1 MSIYITSGSA
11 SDMKYNL
18 RHLTQYC
25 YPQAVANSY
34 NLACLTPRQLPYQQ
48 VLQTVLTVE
57 PQPTE
62 LQQRVDYFGNTQ
74 HFIHLQRPHPQLA
87 VTATSIVTVQAR
99 NNVLNIQH
107 GASLSQLQQHLA
119 SQYDPT
125 TLQARLCLNASQLI
139 PLLAQA
145 KALISPLLQQGQ
157 NVLQLTQALNQF
169 IFSEFLYDPEFSTV
183 VTPLSDVISHKRGV
197 CQDFAHLA
205 ISCLRTVGIPARY
218 VSGYLETR
226 PPEGQPRLVGA
237 DASHAWFA
245 VFDPSLG
252 WIDFD
257 PTNNLLA
264 DEQHITIAFGRDYA
278 DVVPLKG
285 LLQGSGE
292 HTLTVAVDVI
302 PVTD

>member
-1 MSIYITSGSA
+1 
-11 SDMKYNL
+11 MKYQL
-18 RHLTQYC
+18 HHLTQYC

-48 VLQTVLTVE
+48 VQHTALTVE
-57 PQPTE
+57 PPPSE
-62 LQQRVDYFGNTQ
+62 LQQRIDYFGNVQ
-74 HFIHLQRPHPQLA
+74 HFIHLQNPHTQLA
-87 VTATSIVTVQAR
+87 VAANSIVTVQAR
-99 NNVLNIQH
+99 NNVLHIQD
-107 GASLSQLQQHLA
+107 GASHSQLQEHLA
-119 SQYDPT
+119 NQFDAL
-125 TLQARLCLNASQLI
+125 TLQAKLCLHSSPLS

-145 KALISPLLQQGQ
+145 KTLISPLLQPEQ
-157 NVLQLTQALNQF
+157 NILQLAQHLNQF
-169 IFSEFLYDPEFSTV
+169 IFNEFQYDPEFSTV

-205 ISCLRTVGIPARY
+205 ISCLRSVGIPARY

-245 VFDPSLG
+245 VFDPVLG

-264 DEQHITIAFGRDYA
+264 DAQHITVAFGRDYA

-285 LLQGSGE
+285 LLQGNGE
-292 HTLTVAVDVI
+292 HQLTVAVDVV
-302 PVTD
+302 PLTD